1 MHHQPKHFFVQRITT
16 KLSKDMKRSTLS
28 RNALWARYKKRL
40 LPGTD
45 VVHVGLASET
55 FLSLRQRTLFLR
67 DDRGRVRDPSG
78 PGRTVSEPRTGPTRR
93 GKDGLSFLFLLCVKL
108 RKKRVFLS
116 FLNRRVRTCF
126 VDFTRSFISVK
137 MNVPVCFSAV
147 PPGC

>member
-1 MHHQPKHFFVQRITT
+1 MHHQPKYFFVKRITT

-55 FLSLRQRTLFLR
+55 FLSRLQRTYFWGMIEVESGTLVALAEPFPNLEP
-67 DDRGRVRDPSG
+67 GLPGEVRMG
-78 PGRTVSEPRTGPTRR
+78 
-93 GKDGLSFLFLLCVKL
+93 FLFSFCFVWNSEKT
-108 RKKRVFLS
+108 RFLS
-116 FLNRRVRTCF
+116 FLNRRARTCF